1 VIRDDAMVVVVSELV
16 ANAVVHAGTGCRV
29 VLRYGARGLTIA
41 VSDHNPGRLPTP
53 RVPANGEGMHGL
65 FIVAALSLQWG
76 VSPGRNEKCVWAFLP
91 ATVSAAY
98 SRTVRTAASDAVR
111 TILAHGVDSPDAAPA
126 VRHLVA
132 RLAEHHGS
140 QFVRDVADDLVLE
153 LTEGSAAMATKDE
166 HEGPTDP
173 T

>member
-1 VIRDDAMVVVVSELV
+1 V
-16 ANAVVHAGTGCRV
+16 ANAVVHADTGCRV
-29 VLRYGARGLTIA
+29 VLRSGARGLTIA

-76 VSPGRNEKCVWAFLP
+76 VSPGRDEKCVWAFLP
-91 ATVSAAY
+91 AAASAAY
-98 SRTVRTAASDAVR
+98 SHSVRTASSDAVR
-111 TILAHGVDSPDAAPA
+111 AILAHGVDSPDAAPA

-140 QFVRDVADDLVLE
+140 QFVQDVAEELVVE
-153 LTEGSAAMATKDE
+153 LAEAAMATGDE
-166 HEGPTDP
+166 HEGRTDP